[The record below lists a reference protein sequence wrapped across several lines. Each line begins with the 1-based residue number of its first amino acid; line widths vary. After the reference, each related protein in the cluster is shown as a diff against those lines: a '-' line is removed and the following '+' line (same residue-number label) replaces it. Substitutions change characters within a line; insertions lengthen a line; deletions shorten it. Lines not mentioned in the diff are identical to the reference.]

1 MPLSS
6 TENFH
11 FFYNESMGAMTSRV
25 KIYKPNGFRE
35 ADFFKLSHFKSM
47 EAGDHQGLANLTPG
61 AWLAGFI

>member
-1 MPLSS
+1 
-6 TENFH
+6 
-11 FFYNESMGAMTSRV
+11 MGAMTSRV